1 MSVSRL
7 SGHFISVRNFGDPAL
22 VISYE
27 STFIA
32 LYETHYDE
40 VHAFC
45 SRRVGWHDAG
55 DVTAET
61 FAVAWRRIADL
72 PADQPRAWVFG
83 VARSLIR
90 NQWRSTARRRKLGQR
105 VKHLRHAS
113 ADEPEDIVI
122 RKTVD
127 AQVLEALGQLRRAD
141 REILQ
146 LAAWD
151 ELSGPEIAAVLGIAL
166 PAVQQRIS
174 RAKKRLARQLQSEP
188 VSNISEEAR

>member
-7 SGHFISVRNFGDPAL
+7 SGHLISVSNSGDPAQ
-22 VISYE
+22 VTSHE

-45 SRRVGWHDAG
+45 ARRVGWHDAG
-55 DVTAET
+55 DVTAEA

-72 PADQPRAWVFG
+72 PSDQPRAWVFG
-83 VARSLIR
+83 VARSIIC
-90 NQWRSTARRRKLGQR
+90 NQWRSTARRRRLAER
-105 VKHLRHAS
+105 VKHLRHAP
-113 ADEPEDIVI
+113 ADEPEGIVI
-122 RKTVD
+122 RKSVD
-127 AQVLEALGQLRRAD
+127 AEVLEALGQMRGAD